1 MTIEATVQPSPRP
14 QHDLLAAYRPGAG
27 SVFASPAGVLLGEG
41 VAEHVAGGGAAS
53 LPARVAAL
61 LEGHGPDAVAVG
73 AFPFDPG
80 RPARIHRPERVR
92 HAPRSPFGRR
102 PPVPAPE
109 PVGGWRLTPV
119 PAPEAYAAAV
129 DRLVDHLRAPGL
141 DKVVLARALDVEAGH
156 ELDLR
161 GMTLRLAA
169 HDPHA
174 FTFAVD
180 LAEPGRAPRVL
191 LGASPELL
199 VARRGDV
206 VRAQPLAG
214 SAPRSG
220 QIELDRHRADRL
232 LRSEKDRHEH
242 ALVVDAV
249 AAALAPLC
257 DQLDVPPQPSI
268 VRTRSMMHLGT
279 AVTGRLADPRT
290 TSLELALAL
299 HPTPAVCGSPA
310 GPAAALIDALEPFDR
325 ELYAGGVGWQ
335 DAGGDGEWAVT
346 IRCAIAAGRSLRL
359 FSGAGV
365 VAGSTGAAELA
376 ETTAKLDTFLSV
388 LGLREGAA

>member
-1 MTIEATVQPSPRP
+1 MTIEATVQASPRP
-14 QHDLLAAYRPGAG
+14 HHDLLAAYRPGAG
-27 SVFASPAGVLLGEG
+27 SVFASPAGTLLGEG
-41 VAEHVAGGGAAS
+41 LAERLADGDAAS

-61 LEGHGPDAVAVG
+61 LEGHGPDAVALG

-80 RPARIHRPERVR
+80 HPARIHRPEHVR
-92 HAPRSPFGRR
+92 RGPRSPLTRG
-102 PPVPAPE
+102 VPDPQPA
-109 PVGGWRLTPV
+109 GGWRLTHV
-119 PAPEAYAAAV
+119 PAPDAYVAAV
-129 DRLVDHLRAPGL
+129 DRVVDRLRAPGL
-141 DKVVLARALDVEAGH
+141 DKVVLARALDVESGDD
-156 ELDLR
+156 LDLR

-169 HDPHA
+169 HDPEA

-180 LAEPGRAPRVL
+180 LAEPERAPRVL

-220 QIELDRHRADRL
+220 QIELDRHHADRL

-257 DQLDVPPQPSI
+257 ARLDVPPHPSI

-279 AVTGRLADPRT
+279 AITGRLADPRT

-299 HPTPAVCGSPA
+299 HPTPAICGSPA
-310 GPAAALIDALEPFDR
+310 APAAALIDALEPFDR

-335 DAGGDGEWAVT
+335 DASGDGEWAVT
-346 IRCAIAAGRSLRL
+346 IRCAIAAGRTLRL

-388 LGLREGAA
+388 LGLREGPE